1 MTRIKK
7 ILTHLLIATVLMV
20 ALLVPL
26 IPVAIQPLVSKL
38 CEGQQLQCELGGLT
52 INWLAADVVLDDV
65 KFEDKRNGI
74 VVALDK
80 ADLRLNWS
88 NIFALNYVA
97 DSIVLESL
105 LLELKPQ
112 ENKPNSPDTQD
123 EEPKVNPL
131 EQLSSLLK
139 LMPKFQ
145 ITDFQLKRS
154 LVKADVGNQS
164 HQLHI
169 EMLGFK
175 NMVVQPQM
183 LSFEHYA
190 SLTYNDL
197 RTVYHLESQFDGMKQ
212 NLNVSLDSFY
222 TDIDV
227 DAFRDFVPEELR
239 MLKGTINANTQV
251 ELSTENGLKVSE
263 AKIELIDVKV
273 AQQKA
278 EMQLDSLLLHNI
290 QVSAKVSQE
299 LVFSD
304 FTLNGSTLIQGVNL
318 NLEKHNIKG
327 KALQIDGIY
336 AELLNEQSNIN
347 IDNVV
352 LQSWFSHLELPKGQ
366 NNSQQIKTDASTQD
380 KEASNPVRINI
391 NQLSSLGSLQFE
403 IVDPSLKKTVTHHF
417 TIDELTSKNLN
428 NQSLPLELKFDTAF
442 EDGNQINTQVVQ
454 NQLGVVTVQT
464 DISRLSLPMFSPYV
478 EQALGS
484 AIYAG
489 NFDGKVNVVIQNGTT
504 KGRLEGNLIGID
516 LATNAESGGSAIGT
530 FSMNTLLNQ
539 LKDAGQIELDIPFQF
554 TEQDS
559 TVSLTGFLTLIG
571 KRLANQLAKQYVADT
586 LLPYSSVVKLV
597 ITNSSELFKVRFEPL
612 LFEAEQWQVNESQQA
627 NLRVLASYLV
637 KNDDVQISVCP
648 FVSQSESEL
657 SVTVDGAKG
666 KQIMPLAEARVWS
679 VKQNLAASSI
689 GNNRLIS
696 CKGSRTSLNGK
707 PRVEFNAL

>member
-7 ILTHLLIATVLMV
+7 ILTHLLIASVLIV

-65 KFEDKRNGI
+65 KFEDKRNG
-74 VVALDK
+74 VVVVLDK
-80 ADLRLNWS
+80 ADLRLSWS

-97 DSIVLESL
+97 DSIVLDSL

-123 EEPKVNPL
+123 EESKLNPL

-139 LMPKFQ
+139 QTPMVQ
-145 ITDFQLKRS
+145 VTDFQLKRS

-175 NMVVQPQM
+175 NIVVQPQV

-197 RTVYHLESQFDGMKQ
+197 RTVYHVESQFDALKQ
-212 NLNVSLDSFY
+212 HLSVSLDSLY
-222 TDIDV
+222 SDIDV
-227 DAFRDFVPEELR
+227 EAFRDFVPEELR
-239 MLKGTINANTQV
+239 TLKGTFNASTQL
-251 ELSTENGLKVSE
+251 ELSTENGMKVSE
-263 AKIELIDVKV
+263 AKIELIDVKA
-273 AQQKA
+273 AQP
-278 EMQLDSLLLHNI
+278 EMEMKLESVLLHNI
-290 QVSAKVSQE
+290 QASAKVSQE
-299 LVFSD
+299 LLFSD
-304 FTLNGSTLIQGVNL
+304 FTFNGNTLIKGVNL
-318 NLEKHNIKG
+318 NLDKHRIKG

-347 IDNVV
+347 IDNIV

-366 NNSQQIKTDASTQD
+366 NNSQQVDKDASTPAT
-380 KEASNPVRINI
+380 EASTPIKINI

-403 IVDPSLKKTVTHHF
+403 MVDPSLKKAVTHHF

-428 NQSLPLELKFDTAF
+428 NHSLPFELKFDTAF
-442 EDGNQINTQVVQ
+442 EDGNHINTQVVQ
-454 NQLGVVTVQT
+454 NQQGVVTVQT

-489 NFDGKVNVVIQNGTT
+489 NFDGKVNVVVQSGTT

-516 LATNAESGGSAIGT
+516 LATNAESRGSALGT

-612 LFEAEQWQVNESQQA
+612 LFESEQWQVNESQQA
-627 NLRVLASYLV
+627 KLQVLASYLV
-637 KNDDVQISVCP
+637 KNEDVQISVCP
-648 FVSQSESEL
+648 FVSQPESEL
-657 SVTVDGAKG
+657 TVTVDGAKG
-666 KQIMPLAEARVWS
+666 KQTMSLAEARIWS
-679 VKQNLAASSI
+679 VKQNLAASSVS
-689 GNNRLIS
+689 NNRFIS
-696 CKGSRTSLNGK
+696 CKGSITSSNGN